1 MKRVTGLKS
10 MDLTEVKNNNSNK
23 KINVEPNS
31 KALLPKN
38 KTPKPQIT
46 RFEEDSV
53 ISHSSRSVFVRNRE
67 NSMQTYQK
75 YLKMLDPSFLKDDE
89 NLDYQNSEL
98 FYQNSHVPQKILKLL
113 PINRNKSDFTL
124 KSLSSKIK
132 EASRKKFILDDISAK
147 IPDKNDESQIS
158 SSRNPLKVPEIVEM

>member
-1 MKRVTGLKS
+1 MKHVTGLKS
-10 MDLTEVKNNNSNK
+10 MDLTEVNNNNSNK
-23 KINVEPNS
+23 KISAEPNS
-31 KALLPKN
+31 KALLQKN
-38 KTPKPQIT
+38 KSPKTQIN
-46 RFEEDSV
+46 RFEDDSV
-53 ISHSSRSVFVRNRE
+53 ISYSSRSVFVRNRE
-67 NSMQTYQK
+67 NSIQTYQK
-75 YLKMLDPSFLKDDE
+75 YLKMLDPSFLKDEE
-89 NLDYQNSEL
+89 NLEYQNSEL